1 MNFNSAKIS
10 EIREENIRR
19 KEKFKRKYLPY
30 LKVWYFLVA
39 ILILLAFLA
48 NIDFLKD
55 LAEQTP
61 FTAFSLFFI
70 FPVVI
75 YFFGYNRPWRE
86 GGENLMKIIANE
98 NHGTY
103 DPKIFFNF
111 ENENAAM
118 FKQGHSRTAKNK
130 ITFTKNSGETI
141 RLFFYSFEKN
151 YGKNKRTY
159 NYLIYSISFASNF
172 PHLYLNYKNN
182 KYELNI
188 GEKLSLPTEFEK
200 KFTLSIPR
208 GYHIEALQVFT
219 PDVLE
224 EILRLSIVSDI
235 EIVGNEI
242 IFFLEGLWSVND
254 IFRGLDILEKEFN
267 SIEKVVNLLK
277 PKLEKVRWQ
286 QIGDR
291 SAIMA

>member
-1 MNFNSAKIS
+1 M
-10 EIREENIRR
+10 
-19 KEKFKRKYLPY
+19 
-30 LKVWYFLVA
+30 
-39 ILILLAFLA
+39 
-48 NIDFLKD
+48 
-55 LAEQTP
+55 
-61 FTAFSLFFI
+61 
-70 FPVVI
+70 
-75 YFFGYNRPWRE
+75 
-86 GGENLMKIIANE
+86 
-98 NHGTY
+98 
-103 DPKIFFNF
+103 
-111 ENENAAM
+111 
-118 FKQGHSRTAKNK
+118 
-130 ITFTKNSGETI
+130 
-141 RLFFYSFEKN
+141 
-151 YGKNKRTY
+151 
-159 NYLIYSISFASNF
+159 
-172 PHLYLNYKNN
+172 
-182 KYELNI
+182 
-188 GEKLSLPTEFEK
+188 PTEFEK